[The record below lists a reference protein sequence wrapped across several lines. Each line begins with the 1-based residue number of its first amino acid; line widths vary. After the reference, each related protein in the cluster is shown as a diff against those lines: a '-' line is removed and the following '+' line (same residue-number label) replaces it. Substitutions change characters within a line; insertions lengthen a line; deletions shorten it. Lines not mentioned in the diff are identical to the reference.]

1 MLPVTGTTVTTPRP
15 SRSAVSFA
23 RSLLA
28 ITAGRRSLACCRVL
42 DYRSRLSKHPTTAAA
57 SCLCWPSSGPEPA
70 VPRHSPGQVVTNC
83 ISGAGCIAISD
94 HFVLAVLTYLP
105 VSPC

>member
-23 RSLLA
+23 RSLLT
-28 ITAGRRSLACCRVL
+28 ITAGRRFSASLPRTELPLAPVHAP
-42 DYRSRLSKHPTTAAA
+42 DDAAA
-57 SCLCWPSSGPEPA
+57 SCLCWPTSGPEPA

-83 ISGAGCIAISD
+83 NSGAGCIAISD